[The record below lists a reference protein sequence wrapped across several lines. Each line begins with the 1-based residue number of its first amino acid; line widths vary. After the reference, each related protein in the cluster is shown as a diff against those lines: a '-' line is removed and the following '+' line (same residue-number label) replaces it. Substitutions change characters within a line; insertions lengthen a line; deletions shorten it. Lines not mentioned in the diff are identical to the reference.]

1 MSEANEN
8 TTNGAAGQAN
18 PPQLV
23 LQKIY
28 VKDASF
34 EAPNAPQIFNEETA
48 PQLQLN
54 MAQKVA
60 GLAQNV
66 FEVSLSLTL
75 TCTVGEKTAYLVEVE
90 QAGIFNITGFDNRNL
105 DAILG
110 TYCPNALFPYARQI
124 VSDLIQA
131 GGFPPYFLQPINF
144 DQLYAETLRRRNEQQ
159 QVSEAT
165 FPEGGVAGNA

>member
-1 MSEANEN
+1 M
-8 TTNGAAGQAN
+8 
-18 PPQLV
+18 
-23 LQKIY
+23 
-28 VKDASF
+28 KDASF

>member
-1 MSEANEN
+1 
-8 TTNGAAGQAN
+8 
-18 PPQLV
+18 
-23 LQKIY
+23 
-28 VKDASF
+28 
-34 EAPNAPQIFNEETA
+34 
-48 PQLQLN
+48 
-54 MAQKVA
+54 
-60 GLAQNV
+60 
-66 FEVSLSLTL
+66 
-75 TCTVGEKTAYLVEVE
+75 VGEKTAYLVEVE

-159 QVSEAT
+159 QQVSDAT